1 MHRPSPQPGHGK
13 RQEQTDPLTHGT
25 PTDTDHPPPHTR
37 HTHTAHTLTHRP
49 KHESPL
55 GTIQSCRG
63 GGPAPDMAEQP
74 RRPWRPGQSV
84 KVRYDIV
91 LNDRHEVCADER
103 GARCRTTLST
113 GRTTRQGGT
122 EG

>member
-1 MHRPSPQPGHGK
+1 MTRWRTAPPP
-13 RQEQTDPLTHGT
+13 T
-25 PTDTDHPPPHTR
+25 PTTPPHTR
-37 HTHTAHTLTHRP
+37 YMHTTHATLTHRP
-49 KHESPL
+49 THESPL